1 LFNSNVNLPRRAKSV
16 RERIKLSYNKNYLT
30 KTAFHPQKREKGHF
44 KKRSVRKQGPKLSD
58 IVQEKSQT
66 TSICS
71 CTAKINDQMTLEND
85 KQDKKDTTCDK
96 VMIKITK
103 ETKKDEK
110 QQEKSAKRR
119 QLLIGLEISRTIKLK
134 I

>member
-1 LFNSNVNLPRRAKSV
+1 
-16 RERIKLSYNKNYLT
+16 
-30 KTAFHPQKREKGHF
+30 
-44 KKRSVRKQGPKLSD
+44 
-58 IVQEKSQT
+58 
-66 TSICS
+66 
-71 CTAKINDQMTLEND
+71 MTLEND

-119 QLLIGLEISRTIKLK
+119 QFLIGLRTFRTIKLK
-134 I
+134 IL

>member
-1 LFNSNVNLPRRAKSV
+1 
-16 RERIKLSYNKNYLT
+16 
-30 KTAFHPQKREKGHF
+30 
-44 KKRSVRKQGPKLSD
+44 
-58 IVQEKSQT
+58 
-66 TSICS
+66 
-71 CTAKINDQMTLEND
+71 MTPEND
-85 KQDKKDTTCDK
+85 KQDKKDPTCDK

-119 QLLIGLEISRTIKLK
+119 NLLIGLKISRTIKLK